1 MQSVIPIN
9 VISEECLKI
18 SNFYKGKHPH
28 VISHSSNA
36 NSLISK
42 CKKGRTKY
50 KVLSN
55 IRAALS
61 ELLSIDNNTQFASI
75 H

>member
-1 MQSVIPIN
+1 MQSVILID
-9 VISEECLKI
+9 VILEECLKI
-18 SNFYKGKHPH
+18 SNYYKGKHPH
-28 VISHSSNA
+28 VISHSSDA
-36 NSLISK
+36 NSLIPK

-55 IRAALS
+55 IRGALS